1 MRRATMGSARQFAP
15 LSIFAPVCFH
25 IFSGPHRPRAIQNRM
40 WWYCSFYLQAGEQE
54 SKQKQ
59 ERGEQERTGDRR
71 RAQAQAQAQETEKE
85 GSDAF
90 WKLVDSGRR
99 RASKRGFSDLF
110 PGRLTIGLI

>member
-59 ERGEQERTGDRR
+59 ERGEQGSGQEEHRR
-71 RAQAQAQAQETEKE
+71 QKKKVVMHF
-85 GSDAF
+85 GS
-90 WKLVDSGRR
+90 WSTVVGVGRV
-99 RASKRGFSDLF
+99 KGGF
-110 PGRLTIGLI
+110 LICSQDG